1 MHRRWTSFFLLLWA
15 AWPSA
20 VIPTEPATK
29 DDAVWEI
36 ESLEPGDFDYNLNEG
51 RVVLNDRFRIT
62 FKEQGESAFVIAD
75 KGQLNQETGEV
86 FAEGNVSLQSEDR
99 VFTSDRLF
107 YNFRTR
113 SMQTDNFR
121 AGQAPFFVEGT
132 NIKGDETKNEYSAE
146 DVWLTTD
153 DRSDPLLKIRT
164 RSLSISPGKFIEARG
179 ATLYAGNVP
188 VFYFPYYRRRLDQPP
203 NHWSITPGYRSR
215 YGMFF
220 EGTYNWHLSDRLNGA
235 ARLDYRTLRGLA
247 GGLDVNYD
255 LGQAGQGDASV
266 YILDDRDPQ
275 SGAGSRSGSTE
286 FTTRTDR
293 HRLSLYHSV
302 NVQTNLTAK
311 LLLQDQSDPFMNRDF
326 FESDFRRNPQ
336 PASHIEIAKHWDNY
350 SLSLLAQPQ
359 VDDFYQ
365 TVERLPELRATGLR
379 QQLGSTPLFHE
390 SETSL
395 GHFRFS
401 PADDQ
406 LHLGEY
412 EAFRADTHHQLLLPQ
427 TYFGWLN
434 VTPHAGARLTH
445 YDSRSGGD
453 PALSQAGDVDRFVF
467 NTGMELSF
475 KASSTWAD
483 AQSSLLDVEGLRHIV
498 QPMMNYVF
506 VPEPSDRPWELPQF
520 DRDLHSLRLRPID
533 FPDYN
538 SIDTIDSRNV
548 LRLGVRN
555 RLQTKRLGEVDDVL
569 NWELFTDWR
578 LETAA
583 HEARFN
589 DVYSDLE
596 LKPRSW
602 LLLGSELR
610 YDPNERLLNESNHTI
625 SLLPNDRWSLTL
637 GHRYLRDWSPD
648 ELKERYPYDPFFENL
663 LDEDWRWGNNL
674 VYSRVYYRLNEEWG
688 FRMIHQFEASDGTME
703 EQSYSLYRDFS
714 SVTSALRF
722 RLRDHRSG
730 KNDFSVSLMFSLKAL
745 PSLGL
750 GDDSNRLETRLY
762 R

>member
-1 MHRRWTSFFLLLWA
+1 MHRRWTSLFLLLWA

-20 VIPTEPATK
+20 VLPAEPATT

-62 FKEQGESAFVIAD
+62 FKEPGESAFVIAD
-75 KGQLNQETGEV
+75 KGQLNQKTGEV

-132 NIKGDETKNEYSAE
+132 NIKGDATKNEYSAE

-255 LGQAGQGDASV
+255 FGQAGQGDASV

-275 SGAGSRSGSTE
+275 SGVGSRSGSTE

-336 PASHIEIAKHWDNY
+336 PSSHIEIAKHWDNY

-379 QQLGSTPLFHE
+379 QRLGSTPLFHE

-406 LHLGEY
+406 LHLDKY

-467 NTGMELSF
+467 NTGMALSF

-483 AQSSLLDVEGLRHIV
+483 AQSSLLDVDGLRHIV

-648 ELKERYPYDPFFENL
+648 ELKERYPYDPFFEKL

-703 EQSYSLYRDFS
+703 EQSYSVYRDFS

-750 GDDSNRLETRLY
+750 GADSNRFETRLY

>member
-1 MHRRWTSFFLLLWA
+1 MHRRWTSLFLLLWA

-20 VIPTEPATK
+20 VLPAEPATT

-62 FKEQGESAFVIAD
+62 FKEPGESAFVIAD
-75 KGQLNQETGEV
+75 KGQLNQKTGEV

-121 AGQAPFFVEGT
+121 AGQTPFFVEGT
-132 NIKGDETKNEYSAE
+132 NIKGDATKNEYSAE

-164 RSLSISPGKFIEARG
+164 RSLSISPGKFVEAKG

-203 NHWSITPGYRSR
+203 NHWSLTPGYRSR
-215 YGMFF
+215 YGMFI
-220 EGTYNWHLSDRLNGA
+220 EGTYNWHLNDQLNGA

-247 GGLDVNYD
+247 GGLDLNYD

-275 SGAGSRSGSTE
+275 SGAGSRSGSTD

-336 PASHIEIAKHWDNY
+336 PASHVEIAKHWDNY
-350 SLSLLAQPQ
+350 SVSLLAQPQ

-379 QQLGSTPLFHE
+379 QRLGSTPLFYE

-401 PADDQ
+401 PADSQ
-406 LHLGEY
+406 LHLDEY
-412 EAFRADTHHQLLLPQ
+412 EAFRADTHQQLLLPR
-427 TYFGWLN
+427 TYFDWLN

-445 YDSRSGGD
+445 YGSRSGGD
-453 PALSQAGDVDRFVF
+453 PALGQAGDVDRFVF
-467 NTGMELSF
+467 NTGVELSF

-483 AQSSLLDVEGLRHIV
+483 AQSSLLDIDGLRHIV

-506 VPEPSDRPWELPQF
+506 VPEPSERPWELPQF

-578 LETAA
+578 LETEA

-610 YDPNERLLNESNHTI
+610 YDPNERLLNEANHTI
-625 SLLPNDRWSLTL
+625 SLLPNDHWSLTL

-648 ELKERYPYDPFFENL
+648 ELKERYPYDPFFENV

-674 VYSRVYYRLNEEWG
+674 LYSRVYYRLNEEWG

-730 KNDFSVSLMFSLKAL
+730 KNDFSVSLLFSLKAL
-745 PSLGL
+745 PSIGL

>member
-1 MHRRWTSFFLLLWA
+1 MLWV
-15 AWPSA
+15 AWPSVVFPA
-20 VIPTEPATK
+20 EPATTGE
-29 DDAVWEI
+29 AVWEI

-51 RVVLNDRFRIT
+51 KVILNDRFRIT
-62 FKEQGESAFVIAD
+62 FKEQGESAYVIAD
-75 KGQLNQETGEV
+75 KGQLNQTTGEV
-86 FAEGNVSLQSEDR
+86 FAEGNVTLQSEDR

-121 AGQAPFFVEGT
+121 AGQTPFFVEGT
-132 NIKGDETKNEYSAE
+132 NIKGDATKNEYSAA

-153 DRSDPLLKIRT
+153 DRSDPLLKLRT
-164 RSLSISPGKFIEARG
+164 RSLSISPGNFVEAKG

-188 VFYFPYYRRRLDQPP
+188 VFYFPYYRRRMDQPP

-247 GGLDVNYD
+247 GGMDLNYD

-266 YILDDRDPQ
+266 YLLDDRDPQ

-302 NVQTNLTAK
+302 NVETNFTAK

-336 PASHIEIAKHWDNY
+336 PESHIEIAKHWDNF
-350 SLSLLAQPQ
+350 SVSLLAQPQ
-359 VDDFYQ
+359 VNDFYQ
-365 TVERLPELRATGLR
+365 TVERLPELRVTGLR
-379 QQLGSTPLFHE
+379 QLLGATPVFYE

-395 GHFRFS
+395 GHFQFS
-401 PADDQ
+401 PASDQ
-406 LHLGEY
+406 LDLSEY
-412 EAFRADTHHQLLLPQ
+412 EAFRADTHQQLLLPR
-427 TYFGWLN
+427 THFGWLN
-434 VTPHAGARLTH
+434 VTPYAGARLTH
-445 YDSRSGGD
+445 YNSRSGGD
-453 PALSQAGDVDRFVF
+453 PALGQAGDVDRFVF
-467 NTGMELSF
+467 NTGTELSF

-483 AQSSLLDVEGLRHIV
+483 AQSSLLAVDGLRHIV
-498 QPMMNYVF
+498 QPMVNYVF
-506 VPEPSDRPWELPQF
+506 VPKPSERPWELPQF
-520 DRDLHSLRLRPID
+520 DRELHSLRLRPID

-548 LRLGVRN
+548 LRLGIRN
-555 RLQTKRLGEVDDVL
+555 RLQTKRFGEVDDLL

-578 LETAA
+578 LETQV

-610 YDPNERLLNESNHTI
+610 YDINERLLNEANHTI

-648 ELKERYPYDPFFENL
+648 ELKARYPYDPFFGNQLE
-663 LDEDWRWGNNL
+663 DDWRWGNNL
-674 VYSRVYYRLNEEWG
+674 LYSRLYYRLNEEWG

-722 RLRDHRSG
+722 RLRDHRAG
-730 KNDFSVSLMFSLKAL
+730 KNDFSVSLLFSLKAL
-745 PSLGL
+745 PSFGV

>member
-1 MHRRWTSFFLLLWA
+1 MLWA

-20 VIPTEPATK
+20 VLPAEPATT

-62 FKEQGESAFVIAD
+62 FKEPGESAFVIAD
-75 KGQLNQETGEV
+75 KGQLIQKTGEV

-132 NIKGDETKNEYSAE
+132 NIKGDATKNEYSAE

-255 LGQAGQGDASV
+255 FGQAGQGDASV

-336 PASHIEIAKHWDNY
+336 PASHVEIAKHWDNY
-350 SLSLLAQPQ
+350 SVSLLAQPQ

-379 QQLGSTPLFHE
+379 QRLGSTPLFYE

-401 PADDQ
+401 PADSQ
-406 LHLGEY
+406 LHLDEY
-412 EAFRADTHHQLLLPQ
+412 EAFRADTHQQLLLPR
-427 TYFGWLN
+427 TYFDWLN

-445 YDSRSGGD
+445 YGSRSGGD
-453 PALSQAGDVDRFVF
+453 PALGQAGDVDRFVF
-467 NTGMELSF
+467 NTGVELSF

-483 AQSSLLDVEGLRHIV
+483 AQSSLLDIDGLRHIV

-506 VPEPSDRPWELPQF
+506 VPEPSERPWELPQF

-578 LETAA
+578 LETEA

-610 YDPNERLLNESNHTI
+610 YDPNERLLNEANHTI
-625 SLLPNDRWSLTL
+625 SLLPNDHWSLTL

-648 ELKERYPYDPFFENL
+648 ELKERYPYDPFFENV

-674 VYSRVYYRLNEEWG
+674 LYSRVYYRLNEEWG

-730 KNDFSVSLMFSLKAL
+730 KNDFSVSLLFSLKAL
-745 PSLGL
+745 PSIGL

-762 R
+762 L

>member
-1 MHRRWTSFFLLLWA
+1 MLWA

-20 VIPTEPATK
+20 VLPAEPATT

-86 FAEGNVSLQSEDR
+86 FAEGNVTLQSEDR

-121 AGQAPFFVEGT
+121 AGQTPFFVEGT
-132 NIKGDETKNEYSAE
+132 NIKGDATKNEYSAE

-164 RSLSISPGKFIEARG
+164 RSLSISPGKFVEAKG

-203 NHWSITPGYRSR
+203 NHWSLTPGYRSR
-215 YGMFF
+215 YGMFI
-220 EGTYNWHLSDRLNGA
+220 EGTYNWHLNDQLNGA

-247 GGLDVNYD
+247 GGLDLNYD

-275 SGAGSRSGSTE
+275 SGAGSRSGSTD

-336 PASHIEIAKHWDNY
+336 PASHVEIAKHWDNY
-350 SLSLLAQPQ
+350 SVSLLAQPQ

-379 QQLGSTPLFHE
+379 QRLGSTPLFYE

-401 PADDQ
+401 PADSQ
-406 LHLGEY
+406 LHLDEY
-412 EAFRADTHHQLLLPQ
+412 EAFRADTHQQLLLPR
-427 TYFGWLN
+427 TYFDWLN

-445 YDSRSGGD
+445 YGSRSGGD
-453 PALSQAGDVDRFVF
+453 PALGQAGDVDRFVF
-467 NTGMELSF
+467 NTGVELSF

-483 AQSSLLDVEGLRHIV
+483 AHSSLLDVDGLRHIV

-578 LETAA
+578 LETEA

-610 YDPNERLLNESNHTI
+610 YDPNERLLNEANHTI
-625 SLLPNDRWSLTL
+625 SLLPNDHWSLTL

-648 ELKERYPYDPFFENL
+648 ELKERYPYDPFFENV

-674 VYSRVYYRLNEEWG
+674 LYSRVYYRLNEEWG

-730 KNDFSVSLMFSLKAL
+730 KNDFSVSLLFSLKAL
-745 PSLGL
+745 PSIGL

>member
-1 MHRRWTSFFLLLWA
+1 MHRRWTSLFLLLWP

-20 VIPTEPATK
+20 VLPAELATT

-75 KGQLNQETGEV
+75 KGQLNQETGEL

-132 NIKGDETKNEYSAE
+132 NIKGDATKNEYSAE

-164 RSLSISPGKFIEARG
+164 RSLSISPGEFIEARG

-275 SGAGSRSGSTE
+275 SGAGSRSGSTD

-336 PASHIEIAKHWDNY
+336 PASHVEIAKHWDNY
-350 SLSLLAQPQ
+350 SVSLLAQPQ

-379 QQLGSTPLFHE
+379 QRLGSTPLFYE

-401 PADDQ
+401 PADSQ
-406 LHLGEY
+406 LHLDEY
-412 EAFRADTHHQLLLPQ
+412 EAFRADTHQQLLLPR
-427 TYFGWLN
+427 TYFDWLN

-445 YDSRSGGD
+445 YGSRSGGD
-453 PALSQAGDVDRFVF
+453 PALGQAGDVDRFVF
-467 NTGMELSF
+467 NTGVELSF

-483 AQSSLLDVEGLRHIV
+483 AQSSLLDIDGLRHIV

-506 VPEPSDRPWELPQF
+506 VPEPSERPWELPQF

-538 SIDTIDSRNV
+538 SIDTIYSRNV

-578 LETAA
+578 LETEA

-610 YDPNERLLNESNHTI
+610 YDPNERLLNEANHTI
-625 SLLPNDRWSLTL
+625 SLLPNDHWSLTL

-648 ELKERYPYDPFFENL
+648 ELKERYPYDPFFENV

-674 VYSRVYYRLNEEWG
+674 LYSRVYYRLNEEWG

-730 KNDFSVSLMFSLKAL
+730 KNDFSVSLLF
-745 PSLGL
+745 
-750 GDDSNRLETRLY
+750 
-762 R
+762 

>member
-1 MHRRWTSFFLLLWA
+1 MHRRWTSLFLLLWA

-20 VIPTEPATK
+20 VLPAEPATT

-379 QQLGSTPLFHE
+379 QRLGSTPLFHE

-412 EAFRADTHHQLLLPQ
+412 EAFRADTHHQLLLSQ

-467 NTGMELSF
+467 NTGVELSF
-475 KASSTWAD
+475 KASSTWDD
-483 AQSSLLDVEGLRHIV
+483 AQSSLLDVDGLRHIV

-548 LRLGVRN
+548 LRLGIRN

-578 LETAA
+578 LETAV

-688 FRMIHQFEASDGTME
+688 FRMIHQFETSDGTME
-703 EQSYSLYRDFS
+703 EQSYSLYRDLS

>member
-15 AWPSA
+15 VWPSA
-20 VIPTEPATK
+20 VLPAEPATT

-86 FAEGNVSLQSEDR
+86 FAEGNVTLQSEDR

-121 AGQAPFFVEGT
+121 AGQTPFFVEGT
-132 NIKGDETKNEYSAE
+132 KIKGDATKNEYSAE

-164 RSLSISPGKFIEARG
+164 RSLSISPGKFVEAKG

-203 NHWSITPGYRSR
+203 NHWSLTPGYRSR
-215 YGMFF
+215 YGMFI
-220 EGTYNWHLSDRLNGA
+220 EGTYNWHLNDQLNGA

-247 GGLDVNYD
+247 GGLDLNYD

-336 PASHIEIAKHWDNY
+336 PASHVEIAKHWDNY
-350 SLSLLAQPQ
+350 SVSLLAQPQ

-379 QQLGSTPLFHE
+379 QRLGSTPLFYE

-401 PADDQ
+401 PSDDQ
-406 LHLGEY
+406 LHLDEY
-412 EAFRADTHHQLLLPQ
+412 EAFRADTHQQLLLPR
-427 TYFGWLN
+427 TYFDWLN

-445 YDSRSGGD
+445 YGSRSGGD
-453 PALSQAGDVDRFVF
+453 PALGQAGDVDRFVF
-467 NTGMELSF
+467 NTGVELSF

-520 DRDLHSLRLRPID
+520 DRELHSLRLLPID

-578 LETAA
+578 LETEA

-610 YDPNERLLNESNHTI
+610 YDPNERLLNEANHTI
-625 SLLPNDRWSLTL
+625 SLLPNDHWSLTL

-648 ELKERYPYDPFFENL
+648 ELKERYPYDPFFENV

-674 VYSRVYYRLNEEWG
+674 LYSRVYYRLNEEWG

-730 KNDFSVSLMFSLKAL
+730 KNDFSVSLLFSLKAL
-745 PSLGL
+745 PSIGL

>member
-1 MHRRWTSFFLLLWA
+1 MHRRWTSLFLLLWA

-20 VIPTEPATK
+20 VLPAEPATT

-86 FAEGNVSLQSEDR
+86 FAEGNVTLQSEDR

-121 AGQAPFFVEGT
+121 AGQTPFFVEGT
-132 NIKGDETKNEYSAE
+132 NIKGDATKNEYSAE

-164 RSLSISPGKFIEARG
+164 RSLSISPGKFVEAKG

-203 NHWSITPGYRSR
+203 NHWSLTPGYRSR
-215 YGMFF
+215 YGMFI
-220 EGTYNWHLSDRLNGA
+220 EGTYNWHLNDQLNGA

-247 GGLDVNYD
+247 GGLDLNYD

-275 SGAGSRSGSTE
+275 SGAGSRSGSTD

-336 PASHIEIAKHWDNY
+336 PASHVEIAKHWDNY
-350 SLSLLAQPQ
+350 SVSLLAQPQ

-379 QQLGSTPLFHE
+379 QRLGSTPLFYE

-401 PADDQ
+401 PADSQ
-406 LHLGEY
+406 LHLDEY
-412 EAFRADTHHQLLLPQ
+412 EAFRADTHQQLLLPR
-427 TYFGWLN
+427 TYFDWLN

-445 YDSRSGGD
+445 YGSRSGGD
-453 PALSQAGDVDRFVF
+453 PALGQAGDVDRFVF
-467 NTGMELSF
+467 NTGVELSF

-483 AQSSLLDVEGLRHIV
+483 AQSSLLDIDGLRHIV

-506 VPEPSDRPWELPQF
+506 VPEPSERPWELPQF

-578 LETAA
+578 LETEA

-610 YDPNERLLNESNHTI
+610 YDPNERLLNEANHTI
-625 SLLPNDRWSLTL
+625 SLLPNDHWSLTL

-674 VYSRVYYRLNEEWG
+674 LYSRVYYRLNEEWG

-730 KNDFSVSLMFSLKAL
+730 KNDFSVSLLFSLKAL
-745 PSLGL
+745 PSIGL

>member
-1 MHRRWTSFFLLLWA
+1 MHRRWTSLFLLLWA

-20 VIPTEPATK
+20 VFPAEPATTEE
-29 DDAVWEI
+29 AVWEI

-51 RVVLNDRFRIT
+51 KVILNDRFRIT
-62 FKEQGESAFVIAD
+62 FKEQGESAYVIAD
-75 KGQLNQETGEV
+75 KGQLNQTTGEV
-86 FAEGNVSLQSEDR
+86 FAEGNVTLQSEDR

-121 AGQAPFFVEGT
+121 AGQTPFFVEGT
-132 NIKGDETKNEYSAE
+132 NIKGDATKNEYSAA

-153 DRSDPLLKIRT
+153 DRSDPLLKLRT
-164 RSLSISPGKFIEARG
+164 RSLSISPGNFVEAKG

-247 GGLDVNYD
+247 GGLDLNYD
-255 LGQAGQGDASV
+255 LGQAGQGDALM
-266 YILDDRDPQ
+266 YLLDDRDPQ

-302 NVQTNLTAK
+302 NVETNFTAK

-336 PASHIEIAKHWDNY
+336 PESHIEIAKHWGNF
-350 SLSLLAQPQ
+350 SVCLLAQPQ

-365 TVERLPELRATGLR
+365 TVERLPELRVTGLR
-379 QQLGSTPLFHE
+379 QRLGATPVFYE

-395 GHFRFS
+395 GHFQFS
-401 PADDQ
+401 PASDQ
-406 LHLGEY
+406 LHLSEY
-412 EAFRADTHHQLLLPQ
+412 EAFRADTHQQLLLPR

-434 VTPHAGARLTH
+434 VTPYAGARLTH
-445 YDSRSGGD
+445 YSSRSGSD
-453 PALSQAGDVDRFVF
+453 PALGQAGDVDRFVF
-467 NTGMELSF
+467 NTGTELSF

-483 AQSSLLDVEGLRHIV
+483 AQSSLLDVDGLRHIV
-498 QPMMNYVF
+498 QPMVNYVF
-506 VPEPSDRPWELPQF
+506 VPKPSERPWELPQF
-520 DRDLHSLRLRPID
+520 DRELHSLRLRPID

-538 SIDTIDSRNV
+538 SIDTIDSQNV
-548 LRLGVRN
+548 LRLGIRN
-555 RLQTKRLGEVDDVL
+555 RLQTKRFGEVDDLL

-578 LETAA
+578 LETQA

-602 LLLGSELR
+602 FLLGSELR
-610 YDPNERLLNESNHTI
+610 YDPNERLLNEANHTI

-648 ELKERYPYDPFFENL
+648 ELKARYPYDPFFGNQLE
-663 LDEDWRWGNNL
+663 DDWRWGNNL
-674 VYSRVYYRLNEEWG
+674 LYSRVYYRLNEEWG

-722 RLRDHRSG
+722 RLRDHRAG
-730 KNDFSVSLMFSLKAL
+730 KNDFSVSLLFSLKAL
-745 PSLGL
+745 PSFGV

>member
-1 MHRRWTSFFLLLWA
+1 M
-15 AWPSA
+15 
-20 VIPTEPATK
+20 
-29 DDAVWEI
+29 
-36 ESLEPGDFDYNLNEG
+36 
-51 RVVLNDRFRIT
+51 
-62 FKEQGESAFVIAD
+62 
-75 KGQLNQETGEV
+75 
-86 FAEGNVSLQSEDR
+86 
-99 VFTSDRLF
+99 
-107 YNFRTR
+107 
-113 SMQTDNFR
+113 
-121 AGQAPFFVEGT
+121 
-132 NIKGDETKNEYSAE
+132 
-146 DVWLTTD
+146 
-153 DRSDPLLKIRT
+153 
-164 RSLSISPGKFIEARG
+164 
-179 ATLYAGNVP
+179 
-188 VFYFPYYRRRLDQPP
+188 
-203 NHWSITPGYRSR
+203 
-215 YGMFF
+215 
-220 EGTYNWHLSDRLNGA
+220 
-235 ARLDYRTLRGLA
+235 
-247 GGLDVNYD
+247 
-255 LGQAGQGDASV
+255 
-266 YILDDRDPQ
+266 
-275 SGAGSRSGSTE
+275 
-286 FTTRTDR
+286 
-293 HRLSLYHSV
+293 
-302 NVQTNLTAK
+302 
-311 LLLQDQSDPFMNRDF
+311 
-326 FESDFRRNPQ
+326 
-336 PASHIEIAKHWDNY
+336 
-350 SLSLLAQPQ
+350 
-359 VDDFYQ
+359 
-365 TVERLPELRATGLR
+365 
-379 QQLGSTPLFHE
+379 
-390 SETSL
+390 
-395 GHFRFS
+395 
-401 PADDQ
+401 
-406 LHLGEY
+406 
-412 EAFRADTHHQLLLPQ
+412 LLPQ

-445 YDSRSGGD
+445 YGSRSGGD
-453 PALSQAGDVDRFVF
+453 PALGQAGDVDRFVF

-483 AQSSLLDVEGLRHIV
+483 AQSLLFDVDGLRHIV

-703 EQSYSLYRDFS
+703 EQSYSVYRDFS

>member
-1 MHRRWTSFFLLLWA
+1 MLWA

-20 VIPTEPATK
+20 VLPAEPATT

-86 FAEGNVSLQSEDR
+86 FAEGNVTLQSEDR

-121 AGQAPFFVEGT
+121 AGQTPFFVEGT
-132 NIKGDETKNEYSAE
+132 NIKGDATKNEYSAE

-164 RSLSISPGKFIEARG
+164 RSLSISPGKFVEAKG

-203 NHWSITPGYRSR
+203 NHWSLTPGYRSR
-215 YGMFF
+215 YGMFI
-220 EGTYNWHLSDRLNGA
+220 EGTYNWHLNDQLNGA

-247 GGLDVNYD
+247 GGLDLNYD

-275 SGAGSRSGSTE
+275 SGAGSRSGSTD

-336 PASHIEIAKHWDNY
+336 PASHVEIAKHWDNY
-350 SLSLLAQPQ
+350 SVSLLAQPQ

-379 QQLGSTPLFHE
+379 QRLGSTPLFYE

-401 PADDQ
+401 PADSQ
-406 LHLGEY
+406 LHLDEY
-412 EAFRADTHHQLLLPQ
+412 EAFRADTHQQLLLPR
-427 TYFGWLN
+427 TYFDWLN

-445 YDSRSGGD
+445 YGSRSGGD
-453 PALSQAGDVDRFVF
+453 PALGQAGDVDRFVF
-467 NTGMELSF
+467 NTGVELSF

-483 AQSSLLDVEGLRHIV
+483 AQSSLLDIDGLRHIV

-506 VPEPSDRPWELPQF
+506 VPEPSERPWELPQF

-578 LETAA
+578 LETEA

-610 YDPNERLLNESNHTI
+610 YDPNERLLNEANHTI
-625 SLLPNDRWSLTL
+625 SLLPNDHWSLTL

-648 ELKERYPYDPFFENL
+648 ELKERYPYDPFFENV

-674 VYSRVYYRLNEEWG
+674 LYSRVYYRLNEEWG

-730 KNDFSVSLMFSLKAL
+730 KNDFSVSLLFSLKAL
-745 PSLGL
+745 PSIGL

>member
-1 MHRRWTSFFLLLWA
+1 MHRRWTSLFLLLWA

-20 VIPTEPATK
+20 VLPAEPATT

-86 FAEGNVSLQSEDR
+86 FAEGNVTLQSEDR

-121 AGQAPFFVEGT
+121 AGQTPFFVEGT
-132 NIKGDETKNEYSAE
+132 NIKGDATKNEYSAE

-164 RSLSISPGKFIEARG
+164 RSLSISPGKFVEAKG

-203 NHWSITPGYRSR
+203 NHWSLTPGYRSR
-215 YGMFF
+215 YGMFI
-220 EGTYNWHLSDRLNGA
+220 EGTYNWHLNDQLNGA

-247 GGLDVNYD
+247 GGLDLNYD

-275 SGAGSRSGSTE
+275 SGAGSRSGSTD

-336 PASHIEIAKHWDNY
+336 PASHVEIAKHWDNY
-350 SLSLLAQPQ
+350 SVSLLAQPQ

-379 QQLGSTPLFHE
+379 QRLGSTPLFYE

-401 PADDQ
+401 PADSQ
-406 LHLGEY
+406 LHLDEY
-412 EAFRADTHHQLLLPQ
+412 EAFRADTHQQLLLPR
-427 TYFGWLN
+427 TYFDWLN

-445 YDSRSGGD
+445 YGSRSGGD
-453 PALSQAGDVDRFVF
+453 PALGQAGDVDRFVF
-467 NTGMELSF
+467 NTGVELSF

-483 AQSSLLDVEGLRHIV
+483 AQSSLLDIDGLRHIV

-506 VPEPSDRPWELPQF
+506 VPEPSERPWELPQF

-578 LETAA
+578 LETEA

-610 YDPNERLLNESNHTI
+610 YDPNERLLNEANHTI
-625 SLLPNDRWSLTL
+625 SLLPNDHWSLTL

-648 ELKERYPYDPFFENL
+648 ELKERYPYDPFFENV

-674 VYSRVYYRLNEEWG
+674 LYSRVYYRLNEEWG

-730 KNDFSVSLMFSLKAL
+730 KNDFSVSLLFSLKAL
-745 PSLGL
+745 PSIGL

>member
-1 MHRRWTSFFLLLWA
+1 MHRRWTSLFLLLWA

-20 VIPTEPATK
+20 VLPAEPATT

-62 FKEQGESAFVIAD
+62 FKEPGESAFVIAD
-75 KGQLNQETGEV
+75 KGQLNQKTGEV

-132 NIKGDETKNEYSAE
+132 NIKGDATKNEYSAE

-220 EGTYNWHLSDRLNGA
+220 EGTYNWHLSDLLTGA

-336 PASHIEIAKHWDNY
+336 PASHVEIAKHWDNY
-350 SLSLLAQPQ
+350 SVSLLAQPQ

-365 TVERLPELRATGLR
+365 TVERLPELRVTGLR
-379 QQLGSTPLFHE
+379 QRLGSTPLFYE

-401 PADDQ
+401 PADSQ
-406 LHLGEY
+406 LHLDEY
-412 EAFRADTHHQLLLPQ
+412 EAFRADTHQQLLLPR
-427 TYFGWLN
+427 TYFDWLN

-445 YDSRSGGD
+445 YGSRSGGD
-453 PALSQAGDVDRFVF
+453 PALGQAGDVDRFVF
-467 NTGMELSF
+467 NTGVELSF

-483 AQSSLLDVEGLRHIV
+483 AQSSLLDVDGLRHIV

-506 VPEPSDRPWELPQF
+506 VPKPSERPWELPQF

-548 LRLGVRN
+548 LRLGIRN

-569 NWELFTDWR
+569 NWELFTDWQ
-578 LETAA
+578 LETEA
-583 HEARFN
+583 HEERFN

-610 YDPNERLLNESNHTI
+610 YDPNERLLNEANHTI
-625 SLLPNDRWSLTL
+625 SLLPNDHWSLTL

-648 ELKERYPYDPFFENL
+648 ELKERYPYDPFFENV

-674 VYSRVYYRLNEEWG
+674 LYSRVYYRLNEEWG

-730 KNDFSVSLMFSLKAL
+730 KNDFSVSLLFSLKAL
-745 PSLGL
+745 PSIGL

>member
-1 MHRRWTSFFLLLWA
+1 MHRRWTSLFLLLWA

-20 VIPTEPATK
+20 VLPAELATT

-179 ATLYAGNVP
+179 ATLYTGNVP

-336 PASHIEIAKHWDNY
+336 PASHVEIAKHWDNY
-350 SLSLLAQPQ
+350 SVSLLAQPQ

-379 QQLGSTPLFHE
+379 QRLGSTPLFYE

-401 PADDQ
+401 PADSQ
-406 LHLGEY
+406 LHLDEY
-412 EAFRADTHHQLLLPQ
+412 EAFRADTHQQLLLPR
-427 TYFGWLN
+427 TYFDWLN

-445 YDSRSGGD
+445 YGSRSGGD
-453 PALSQAGDVDRFVF
+453 PALGQAGDVDRFVF
-467 NTGMELSF
+467 NTGVELSF

-483 AQSSLLDVEGLRHIV
+483 AQSSLLDVDGLRHVV

-578 LETAA
+578 LETAV

-648 ELKERYPYDPFFENL
+648 ALKERYPYDPFFENL

>member
-1 MHRRWTSFFLLLWA
+1 MLWA

-20 VIPTEPATK
+20 VLPAEPATT

-62 FKEQGESAFVIAD
+62 FKEPGESAFVIAD
-75 KGQLNQETGEV
+75 KGQLNQKTGEV

-132 NIKGDETKNEYSAE
+132 NIKGDATKNEYSAE

-255 LGQAGQGDASV
+255 FGQAGQGDASV

-336 PASHIEIAKHWDNY
+336 PSSHIEIAKHWDNY

-379 QQLGSTPLFHE
+379 QRLGSTPLFHE

-406 LHLGEY
+406 LHLDKY

-467 NTGMELSF
+467 NTGMALSF
-475 KASSTWAD
+475 KASSTWAC
-483 AQSSLLDVEGLRHIV
+483 LLYTSPSPRDVEESR
-498 QPMMNYVF
+498 M
-506 VPEPSDRPWELPQF
+506 PS
-520 DRDLHSLRLRPID
+520 
-533 FPDYN
+533 
-538 SIDTIDSRNV
+538 
-548 LRLGVRN
+548 
-555 RLQTKRLGEVDDVL
+555 
-569 NWELFTDWR
+569 
-578 LETAA
+578 
-583 HEARFN
+583 
-589 DVYSDLE
+589 
-596 LKPRSW
+596 
-602 LLLGSELR
+602 
-610 YDPNERLLNESNHTI
+610 
-625 SLLPNDRWSLTL
+625 
-637 GHRYLRDWSPD
+637 
-648 ELKERYPYDPFFENL
+648 
-663 LDEDWRWGNNL
+663 
-674 VYSRVYYRLNEEWG
+674 
-688 FRMIHQFEASDGTME
+688 
-703 EQSYSLYRDFS
+703 
-714 SVTSALRF
+714 SA
-722 RLRDHRSG
+722 
-730 KNDFSVSLMFSLKAL
+730 
-745 PSLGL
+745 
-750 GDDSNRLETRLY
+750 
-762 R
+762 